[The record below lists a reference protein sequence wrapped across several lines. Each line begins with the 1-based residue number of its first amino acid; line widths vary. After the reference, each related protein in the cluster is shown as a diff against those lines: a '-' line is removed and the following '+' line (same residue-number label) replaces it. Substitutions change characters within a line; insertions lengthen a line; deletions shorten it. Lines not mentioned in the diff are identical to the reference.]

1 VSHDPPDGDDGD
13 ELDELDEPTDEVQA
27 PPIEPPRPSAT
38 PAAIAPAA
46 GLFGAVVDHPVAVT
60 MVFLAALVFGF
71 VGYQR
76 LAVELMPDISYPTI
90 TVRTVYDGSAPQE
103 IEAQVSRPVEEAL
116 ATLDGLV
123 TLESRSRAGSSDVVL
138 GFDWG
143 TDMAAAS
150 QTIRE
155 NLQTTWL
162 PQDADRP
169 LILRYDPSLD
179 PFLRVALAID
189 PSVEGAPEG
198 EAGLFLLREVA
209 ERELKREL
217 EGLPGVAAVQVQGGL
232 EREIRVQLRE
242 DWLAAR
248 KVSLADVR
256 NALTSE
262 NINLSGGSII
272 EGDVEYLIRTLNQ
285 FQGVHDLG
293 DLRIRRSDGVRVP
306 LTDVAVLSE
315 AHKEREVITRLN
327 GGEAVLIE
335 VFKEA
340 DANIVDVARRVK
352 SALEGDGVPAE
363 YGGSPGLAG
372 DLPHGTTL
380 AVLDDQAAFIE
391 LAIGNLWSTALLG
404 GVFAVGV
411 LFLFL
416 RDFRATAVIG
426 VAIPVSVVV
435 GFAPLYLLGVSLN
448 LMSLGGLAL
457 GVGMLVDNAV
467 VVLESIQRYR
477 EEGRS
482 QRDAAVIGTG
492 DVAAAVVAST
502 LTTVAV
508 FFPIAFVEGVA
519 GELFGDLS
527 LAVVSSLMASLAA
540 ALFMVPMLASLQL
553 TAWSAD
559 QGAITGLLR
568 RRAGEGVVAWVR
580 RLVATVV
587 EGPVADA
594 RAFRAWA
601 RAARWRWALVPYVLV
616 RFVLHLL
623 AMLVW
628 VSMVVALGTG
638 ARLGVWLASWAVWPA
653 ARLAMA
659 AADRFQRGYGR
670 MAERYDGVLAW
681 ALRRPGTVVGAAF
694 TSFAVALVVLPWLGT
709 ELIPELHQGRITA
722 ELALPVGT
730 PLQRTEVV
738 VAEAERLV
746 QRHPLVASVHATI
759 GVDKQGDASGDEG
772 EHTARLRMQ
781 LTPSGDMAATEDRVM
796 EDLRRALAGLEPLD
810 VTMSRPALFSF
821 RTPIEVVVYGYDLD
835 VLQRVGDQVAA
846 RLQRDEGLR
855 DVDSSLK
862 AGHPEIRINYDRERL
877 HRLGLDPFAV
887 AQQVR
892 EKVQGVDAT
901 QIQRADRR
909 IALRLQLTEPDRE
922 SIDDLRDLNVN
933 PALRPV
939 VPLSAVA
946 DFVEAIGPSE
956 IRRVDQQRAVVVSAN
971 LGAFDLGTAG
981 ERIGTAMRSLALPE
995 EVRWE
1000 VAGQSQEMESSLA
1013 SLRFALGLAV
1023 FLVYVIMAS
1032 TFESLKHPLVILL
1045 SVPLATVGTVVGL
1058 GLFGHAVSVVVFIG
1072 VIVLAGVVVNNA
1084 IVLVDTINRLRAD
1097 GSALDAAVRRAGRLR
1112 VRPILITTATTV
1124 LGLLPLAFG
1133 VGAGAEMQ
1141 GPLAVTVIGGLLSST
1156 LLTLVVVP
1164 VIYRLFDRPGAVRQ
1178 PSAETADEGLA
1189 GS

>member
-1 VSHDPPDGDDGD
+1 MSEGPV
-13 ELDELDEPTDEVQA
+13 TA
-27 PPIEPPRPSAT
+27 PRP
-38 PAAIAPAA
+38 A
-46 GLFGAVVDHPVAVT
+46 GFFGAVVDHPVAVS

-76 LAVELMPDISYPTI
+76 LAIELMPDISYPTI
-90 TVRTVYDGSAPQE
+90 TVRTVYDGAAPQE
-103 IEAQVSRPVEEAL
+103 VEAQLSRPVEEAL

-123 TLESRSRAGSSDVVL
+123 SLESRSRAGASDVVL

-143 TDMAAAS
+143 TDMAASS

-189 PSVEGAPEG
+189 PEVEGAPEG

-232 EREIRVQLRE
+232 EREIRIQVRE

-248 KVSLADVR
+248 QVTLAEVR
-256 NALTSE
+256 DALTRE

-285 FQGVHDLG
+285 FQGVRDLA
-293 DLRIRRSDGVRVP
+293 DLRIRRADGVRVP
-306 LTDVAVLSE
+306 LTDLAVLSE
-315 AHKEREVITRLN
+315 DHKEREVITRLN
-327 GGEAVLIE
+327 GGEAVLVE

-340 DANIVDVARRVK
+340 DANVVEVARRVK
-352 SALEGDGVPAE
+352 TALQGDGVPAD
-363 YGGSPGLAG
+363 YGGSPGLEG
-372 DLPHGTTL
+372 ELPDGLTL

-416 RDFRATAVIG
+416 RDARATAVIG
-426 VAIPVSVVV
+426 VAIPVSVMI

-477 EEGRS
+477 EEGHDA
-482 QRDAAVIGTG
+482 RDAAVIGTS
-492 DVAAAVVAST
+492 DVASAVVAST

-527 LAVVSSLMASLAA
+527 LAVVASLMASLAA
-540 ALFMVPMLASLQL
+540 ALFAVPMLSSLSFAGVGGHATEGLASVLV
-553 TAWSAD
+553 
-559 QGAITGLLR
+559 
-568 RRAGEGVVAWVR
+568 RAEGEGR
-580 RLVATVV
+580 I
-587 EGPVADA
+587 
-594 RAFRAWA
+594 AWA
-601 RAARWRWALVPYVLV
+601 RRALVTALSGPRSDLSGAWQGRQLAWWRWLLLPYALF
-616 RFVLHLL
+616 RFVLH
-623 AMLVW
+623 AT
-628 VSMVVALGTG
+628 VSVAWAVFVVATALG
-638 ARLGVWLASWAVWPA
+638 ARVALWVGRWVAWPFG
-653 ARLAMA
+653 RVAMA
-659 AADRFQRGYGR
+659 AADRFQRGYAR
-670 MAERYDGVLAW
+670 VANRYEGALAY
-681 ALRRPGTVVGAAF
+681 ALRRPGTVLGV
-694 TSFAVALVVLPWLGT
+694 AVALFLAALVVLPSLGT
-709 ELIPELHQGRITA
+709 ELIPELHQGRVTA
-722 ELALPVGT
+722 QLALPVGT
-730 PLQRTEVV
+730 PLQRTEIV
-738 VAEAERLV
+738 VAEAERIVRSHALV
-746 QRHPLVASVHATI
+746 DTVHATV
-759 GVDKQGDASGDEG
+759 GVDRTADAAGDEG
-772 EHTARLRMQ
+772 EHTARLRLQ
-781 LTPSGDMAATEDRVM
+781 LVAGPDMAQREARVM
-796 EDLRRALAGLEPLD
+796 DDLRRQLSSLQPLE

-821 RTPIEVVVYGYDLD
+821 RTPIEVVLYGFDLD
-835 VLQRVGDQVAA
+835 QLQVVGDQVAE
-846 RLQRDEGLR
+846 RLSRDEGLR
-855 DVDSSLK
+855 DVASSLK
-862 AGHPEIRINYDRERL
+862 AGHPEVRIQYDRERL

-892 EKVQGVDAT
+892 EKVQGVEAT
-901 QIQRADRR
+901 QIQRADQR
-909 IALRLQLTEPDRE
+909 ISLRVQLVEPDRS

-933 PALRPV
+933 PNLRPV

-946 DFVEAIGPSE
+946 DFVEAVGPSE

-981 ERIGTAMRSLALPE
+981 SRIEAALRSLSLPS
-995 EVRWE
+995 EVRWG

-1032 TFESLKHPLVILL
+1032 TFESLKHPLVILF
-1045 SVPLATVGTVVGL
+1045 SVPLATVGAVAGL
-1058 GLFGHAVSVVVFIG
+1058 ALFGHSVSVVVFIG

-1084 IVLVDTINRLRAD
+1084 IVLVDTINRLRVE
-1097 GSALDAAVRRAGRLR
+1097 GLPLRAAMLRAGTLR

-1141 GPLAVTVIGGLLSST
+1141 GPLAVTVIGGLMSST
-1156 LLTLVVVP
+1156 LLTLLVVP
-1164 VIYRLFDRPGAVRQ
+1164 VIYGLFERGGRVPEQVSVPD
-1178 PSAETADEGLA
+1178 PSMAGA
-1189 GS
+1189 GSGSLPG

>member
-1 VSHDPPDGDDGD
+1 VSEGPAEPAGSGDRADGVRVG
-13 ELDELDEPTDEVQA
+13 
-27 PPIEPPRPSAT
+27 
-38 PAAIAPAA
+38 

-90 TVRTVYDGSAPQE
+90 TVRTVYDGAAPQE

-123 TLESRSRAGSSDVVL
+123 TLDSRSRAGSSDVVL

-143 TDMAAAS
+143 TDMASAS

-162 PQDADRP
+162 PEDAERP

-179 PFLRVALAID
+179 PFLRVALALD
-189 PSVEGAPEG
+189 AEDDDAPSGDK
-198 EAGLFLLREVA
+198 GLFLLREVA
-209 ERELKREL
+209 EDELKREL

-248 KVSLADVR
+248 KVTLDDVR
-256 NALTSE
+256 NALSSE
-262 NINLSGGSII
+262 NINLSGGSIV

-285 FQGVHDLG
+285 FQGVHDLA
-293 DLRIRRSDGVRVP
+293 DLRIRRPDGVRVP
-306 LTDVAVLSE
+306 LTDVALLSE

-340 DANIVDVARRVK
+340 DANVVEVARRVK
-352 SALEGDGVPAE
+352 AALNGDGVPE
-363 YGGSPGLAG
+363 EMGGDPGLAG
-372 DLPHGTTL
+372 NLPDGTTL

-404 GVFAVGV
+404 GVFAVAV

-477 EEGRS
+477 EEGHDR
-482 QRDAAVIGTG
+482 RDAAVIGTS

-527 LAVVSSLMASLAA
+527 LAVVSSLVASLAA
-540 ALFMVPMLASLQL
+540 ALFMVPMLASLHLRSL
-553 TAWSAD
+553 TGDEGEGERGS
-559 QGAITGLLR
+559 ITGLLR
-568 RRAGEGVVAWVR
+568 RRDDESRRAWLRRLGATIVAGPVAGWRGFRAWVR
-580 RLVATVV
+580 
-587 EGPVADA
+587 G
-594 RAFRAWA
+594 
-601 RAARWRWALVPYVLV
+601 WRWVVLPYVAF
-616 RFVLHLL
+616 RFVLHLVT
-623 AMLVW
+623 MLLW
-628 VSMVVALGTG
+628 VVAVVVSGMGL
-638 ARLGVWLASWAVWPA
+638 RLAVWLAGWVVWPA
-653 ARLAMA
+653 GRLAMA
-659 AADRFQRGYGR
+659 SAHRFQAGYQRLAG
-670 MAERYDGVLAW
+670 RYDGLLRW
-681 ALRRPGTVVGAAF
+681 ALRRPGTVVGVAF
-694 TSFAVALVVLPWLGT
+694 GSFAVALAVLPMLGT
-709 ELIPELHQGRITA
+709 ELIPELHQGRLTA

-738 VAEAERLV
+738 VSEAERIV
-746 QRHPLVASVHATI
+746 RAHPLVDSVHATI
-759 GVDKQGDASGDEG
+759 GVDQQADASGDEG
-772 EHTARLRMQ
+772 EHTARLRLQ
-781 LTPSGDMAATEDRVM
+781 LVPGGDMAEHEQQVM
-796 EDLRRALAGLEPLD
+796 EDLRRQLAGLDPLE

-821 RTPIEVVVYGYDLD
+821 RTPIEVVVYGYDLEQ
-835 VLQRVGDQVAA
+835 LRRVGDLVAE
-846 RLQRDEGLR
+846 RLGRDEGLR
-855 DVDSSLK
+855 DVDTSLK
-862 AGHPEIRINYDRERL
+862 AGHPEVRINYDRERL
-877 HRLGLDPFAV
+877 HRLGLDPYAV

-901 QIQRADRR
+901 EIQRADRR
-909 IALRLQLTEPDRE
+909 IALRLQLTEPDRG

-933 PALRPV
+933 PELRPV

-946 DFVEAIGPSE
+946 DFVEAVGPSE
-956 IRRVDQQRAVVVSAN
+956 IRRVDQQRAVVVTAN

-981 ERIGTAMRSLALPE
+981 ERIASAMRSLPLPE

-1000 VAGQSQEMESSLA
+1000 VAGQSEEMESSLA
-1013 SLRFALGLAV
+1013 SLRFALALAV

-1058 GLFGHAVSVVVFIG
+1058 ALMGHAVSVVVFIG

-1084 IVLVDTINRLRAD
+1084 IVLVDTINRLRSD
-1097 GSALDAAVRRAGRLR
+1097 GRALDEAVRTAGRLR

-1164 VIYRLFDRPGAVRQ
+1164 VIYRLFDRPGRSMAQVTAAVE
-1178 PSAETADEGLA
+1178 ETELA

>member
-1 VSHDPPDGDDGD
+1 VNQVD
-13 ELDELDEPTDEVQA
+13 
-27 PPIEPPRPSAT
+27 RPG
-38 PAAIAPAA
+38 

-60 MVFLAALVFGF
+60 MIFLAALVFGF

-76 LAVELMPDISYPTI
+76 LPVELMPDISYPTI
-90 TVRTVYDGSAPQE
+90 TVRTVYDGAAPQE
-103 IEAQVSRPVEEAL
+103 VEAQISRPVEEAL

-123 TLESRSRAGSSDVVL
+123 SLESRSRAGASDVVL

-143 TDMAAAS
+143 TDMAEAS

-162 PQDADRP
+162 PQEADRP

-179 PFLRVALAID
+179 PFLRVALAVD
-189 PSVEGAPEG
+189 ADAEGAPEG
-198 EAGLFLLREVA
+198 DKALFALREVA

-217 EGLPGVAAVQVQGGL
+217 EGLPGVAAVAVQGGL
-232 EREIRVQLRE
+232 EREIRVQVRE

-248 KVSLADVR
+248 QVTLAEVR
-256 NALTSE
+256 DALTRE
-262 NINLSGGSII
+262 NINLSGGSIV

-285 FQGVHDLG
+285 FQGVRDLSE
-293 DLRIRRSDGVRVP
+293 LRIRRADGVRVP
-306 LTDVAVLSE
+306 LTDVALLSE
-315 AHKEREVITRLN
+315 DHKEREVVTKLD
-327 GGEAVLIE
+327 GGEAVLVE

-340 DANIVDVARRVK
+340 DANVVDVARRVK
-352 SALEGDGVPAE
+352 AALHGDGVPAE

-372 DLPHGTTL
+372 QLPDGFTL

-404 GVFAVGV
+404 GVLAVAI

-416 RDFRATAVIG
+416 RDVRATAVIG
-426 VAIPVSVVV
+426 VAIPLSVVI

-477 EEGRS
+477 EEGLS
-482 QRDAAVIGTG
+482 VRDAAVVGTA
-492 DVAAAVVAST
+492 DVASAVVAST

-527 LAVVSSLMASLAA
+527 LAVVASLMASLAA
-540 ALFMVPMLASLQL
+540 ALFAVPMLSSLGAS
-553 TAWSAD
+553 
-559 QGAITGLLR
+559 GLPEGTREGLAGVLVR
-568 RRAGEGVVAWVR
+568 EEGEG
-580 RLVATVV
+580 RL
-587 EGPVADA
+587 
-594 RAFRAWA
+594 AWA
-601 RAARWRWALVPYVLV
+601 RRVLRTAVAGAWADLKGAWSFRTQRWWGWLLLPYALL
-616 RFVLHLL
+616 RFVLHAAGSLGFTL
-623 AMLVW
+623 F
-628 VSMVVALGTG
+628 VVASAVA
-638 ARLGVWLASWAVWPA
+638 ARIALWLARWVVWPFH
-653 ARLAMA
+653 RVSMA
-659 AADRFQRGYGR
+659 AAGRFQRSYQRVAGR
-670 MAERYDGVLAW
+670 YAVVLDG
-681 ALRRPGTVVGAAF
+681 ALKRPGTVAGAAV
-694 TSFAVALVVLPWLGT
+694 AMLVVALAVLPALGT

-722 ELALPVGT
+722 QLALPVGT
-730 PLQRTEVV
+730 PLERTQVV
-738 VAEAERLV
+738 VAEAERRV
-746 QRHPLVASVHATI
+746 RSHPLVDTVHTTV
-759 GVDKQGDASGDEG
+759 GVDRTADASGDEG
-772 EHTARLRMQ
+772 EHTARLRLQ
-781 LTPSGDMAATEDRVM
+781 LVAGPDMAAREARVM
-796 EDLRRALAGLEPLD
+796 DDLRRELAGLQPLE

-821 RTPIEVVVYGYDLD
+821 RTPVEVVLYGYDLD
-835 VLQRVGDQVAA
+835 QLKRVGDQVAE
-846 RLQRDEGLR
+846 RLGRDEGLR
-855 DVDSSLK
+855 DVQSSLQE
-862 AGHPEIRINYDRERL
+862 GHPEVRIQYDRERL

-892 EKVQGVDAT
+892 EKVQGVEAT
-901 QIQRADRR
+901 QIQRGDQR
-909 IALRLQLTEPDRE
+909 IALRVQLEEPDRG

-933 PALRPV
+933 PELRPV

-946 DFVEAIGPSE
+946 DFVEAVGPSE

-981 ERIGTAMRSLALPE
+981 DRIQTALRSLALPP

-1000 VAGQSQEMESSLA
+1000 VAGQSSEMESSLA

-1032 TFESLKHPLVILL
+1032 TFESLKHPLVILF
-1045 SVPLATVGTVVGL
+1045 SVPLAVVGAVGGL
-1058 GLFGHAVSVVVFIG
+1058 ALFGHAVSVVVFIG

-1097 GSALDAAVRRAGRLR
+1097 GLERDEAVRRAGALR

-1133 VGAGAEMQ
+1133 AGAGAEMQ
-1141 GPLAVTVIGGLLSST
+1141 GPLAVTVIGGLMSST

-1164 VIYRLFDRPGAVRQ
+1164 VVYRLFDGRTQPEPAVD
-1178 PSAETADEGLA
+1178 AALVDA
-1189 GS
+1189 GGTLTP

>member
-1 VSHDPPDGDDGD
+1 MSTPPTDDTAEHDA
-13 ELDELDEPTDEVQA
+13 PTDEGSAPVPAATAPRA
-27 PPIEPPRPSAT
+27 PPSGGPDAG
-38 PAAIAPAA
+38 
-46 GLFGAVVDHPVAVT
+46 GLFGMVVDHPVAVT

-90 TVRTVYDGSAPQE
+90 TVRTVYDGAAPQE
-103 IEAQVSRPVEEAL
+103 IEAQISRPVEEAL

-143 TDMAAAS
+143 TDMAGAS

-162 PQDADRP
+162 PPEADRP

-179 PFLRVALAID
+179 PFLRVALAVD
-189 PSVEGAPEG
+189 PEVEGAPTG

-232 EREIRVQLRE
+232 EREIRVQVRE

-248 KVSLADVR
+248 QVSLANVR
-256 NALTSE
+256 DALSSE

-293 DLRIRRSDGVRVP
+293 DLRIRRNDGVRVP
-306 LTDVAVLSE
+306 LTDVAILSE
-315 AHKEREVITRLN
+315 DHKEREVITRLN

-352 SALEGDGVPAE
+352 LALQGDGLPEE
-363 YGGSPGLAG
+363 YGGTTGLAG
-372 DLPHGTTL
+372 ELPEGTTL

-435 GFAPLYLLGVSLN
+435 GFAPLYMLGVSLN

-482 QRDAAVIGTG
+482 GRDAAVIGTR

-527 LAVVSSLMASLAA
+527 MAVVSSLMASLAA
-540 ALFMVPMLASLQL
+540 ALFVVPMLASLQL
-553 TAWSAD
+553 RSAASGG
-559 QGAITGLLR
+559 GAITGLLR
-568 RRAGEGVVAWVR
+568 RAEGEGAWAWGR
-580 RLVATVV
+580 RLGATVV
-587 EGPVADA
+587 AAPLADA
-594 RAFRAWA
+594 RAFRSWA
-601 RAARWRWALVPYVLV
+601 SSWRWGLLPYVLL
-616 RFVLHLL
+616 RFLLH
-623 AMLVW
+623 
-628 VSMVVALGTG
+628 VVALMVWVVSVVTAGLM
-638 ARLGVWLASWAVWPA
+638 ARVALWLGSWAVWPA
-653 ARLAMA
+653 GRLAMA
-659 AADRFQRGYGR
+659 AADRFQRVYARVVG
-670 MAERYDGVLAW
+670 RYDGVLSW
-681 ALRRPGTVVGAAF
+681 ALRRPGTVVGVAF
-694 TSFAVALVVLPWLGT
+694 GSFAVALAVLPWLGT
-709 ELIPELHQGRITA
+709 ELIPELHQGRVTA

-738 VAEAERLV
+738 VAEAERIV
-746 QRHPLVASVHATI
+746 RAHPLVESVHATI
-759 GVDKQGDASGDEG
+759 GVDQQADASGDEG
-772 EHTARLRMQ
+772 EHTARLRLQ
-781 LTPSGDMAATEDRVM
+781 LVAGGDMAAREDRVM
-796 EDLRRALAGLEPLD
+796 EDLRRRLAGLEPLD

-821 RTPIEVVVYGYDLD
+821 RTPVEVVIYGYDLD
-835 VLQRVGDQVAA
+835 QLRRVGDQVAD
-846 RLQRDEGLR
+846 RLRLDEGLR

-862 AGHPEIRINYDRERL
+862 EGHPEVRINYDRERL

-909 IALRLQLTEPDRE
+909 IALRLQLTEPDRS

-933 PALRPV
+933 PQLRPV

-946 DFVEAIGPSE
+946 EFVEAVGPSE
-956 IRRVDQQRAVVVSAN
+956 IRRVDQQRAVVISAN

-981 ERIGTAMRSLALPE
+981 DRITTALRSLALPD

-1013 SLRFALGLAV
+1013 SLRFALALAV

-1045 SVPLATVGTVVGL
+1045 SVPLATVGTVLGL
-1058 GLFGHAVSVVVFIG
+1058 GLLGHAVSVVVFIG

-1097 GSALDAAVRRAGRLR
+1097 GRSLDDAVHTAGRLR

-1164 VIYRLFDRPGAVRQ
+1164 VIYRLFERPRAIAAQMVQ
-1178 PSAETADEGLA
+1178 APAPSPAE
-1189 GS
+1189 